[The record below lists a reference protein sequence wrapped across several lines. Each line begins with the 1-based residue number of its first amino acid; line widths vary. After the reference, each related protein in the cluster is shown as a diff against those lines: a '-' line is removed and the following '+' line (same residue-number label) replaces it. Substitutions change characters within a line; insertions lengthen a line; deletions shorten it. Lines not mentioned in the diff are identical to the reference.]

1 VNVKLGTY
9 TGTGADNRS
18 ITGVGFQ
25 PDFVLVKGG
34 ANRAVICTDTMDTGD
49 AKCITGA
56 NGMETDQI
64 QALEADG
71 FQVGTSA
78 RVNANTTV
86 YYYLA
91 LRDDGNG
98 DFCTFSYT
106 GNGADDRNITNAAL
120 TFDPNLVIVLP
131 DNTSDPTWRSTD
143 FAAGSSITFD
153 GSPQTNRIQALGTT
167 NFQVGTDASVN
178 ENLTVMHAA
187 CFKNVANVCKV
198 LTYTGDGL
206 DDRTLTGAGFEPDFA
221 FTKRH
226 TAATASP
233 GIARFKDETTR
244 FKPSPATA
252 FRLGRTPRSTPTPR
266 HSMPLFWQ
274 KWPQPWLVAGR
285 SLRTAAGSDCS
296 RRF

>member
-106 GNGADDRNITNAAL
+106 GNGADDRNITNAA
-120 TFDPNLVIVLP
+120 TPP
-131 DNTSDPTWRSTD
+131 GAQPTSRRVP
-143 FAAGSSITFD
+143 
-153 GSPQTNRIQALGTT
+153 
-167 NFQVGTDASVN
+167 
-178 ENLTVMHAA
+178 
-187 CFKNVANVCKV
+187 
-198 LTYTGDGL
+198 
-206 DDRTLTGAGFEPDFA
+206 
-221 FTKRH
+221 
-226 TAATASP
+226 ASP
-233 GIARFKDETTR
+233 SMAARR
-244 FKPSPATA
+244 PTA
-252 FRLGRTPRSTPTPR
+252 FRRLGRRTFKWGR
-266 HSMPLFWQ
+266 MPVLT
-274 KWPQPWLVAGR
+274 
-285 SLRTAAGSDCS
+285 RT
-296 RRF
+296 